1 MSFEEFKMN
10 LGTQIKEITIANAW
24 EGLVSA
30 CLEKGVVLNTG
41 RDIRSGAKS
50 LVGGQVIVEDPLAEP
65 MVSDKFVNDRAFCE
79 TYALEYLLL
88 DTIQP
93 GEDYTYGNQIHKN
106 GQLEKCIKKMKENPN
121 LRTYCLEVGE
131 PSLFDAKDPPC
142 LRLVDFRVIDHSLY
156 TFFYFRSWDIFKAA
170 NANLVGIAR
179 LTEYVAKEVGNL
191 KVGQMTGFFKD
202 AHIYE
207 NDLEYASEVF
217 KPKSVYHKTD

>member
-1 MSFEEFKMN
+1 MN
-10 LGTQIKEITIANAW
+10 FGIQIKGITIADAW
-24 EGLVSA
+24 EGLVRT
-30 CLEKGVVLNTG
+30 CLEDGVSLSTG
-41 RDIRSGAKS
+41 RDIRAGTLS
-50 LVGGQVIVEDPLAEP
+50 LLGGQIIIEEPLAEP

-106 GQLEKCIKKMKENPN
+106 EQLDKCIKRMKENPY
-121 LRTYCLEVGE
+121 LRTFCLEVGE
-131 PSLFDAKDPPC
+131 PSLFGANDPPC
-142 LRLVDFRVIDHSLY
+142 LRLVDFRVVDNALH

-179 LTEYVAKEVGNL
+179 LAEYVAKEVGGL
-191 KVGQMTGFFKD
+191 EVGQLIGFFKD

-207 NDLEYASEVF
+207 KDLEYVREVF
-217 KPKSVYHKTD
+217 RPKSVYGNKKD

>member
-1 MSFEEFKMN
+1 MN
-10 LGTQIKEITIANAW
+10 IGAQIREITIADAW
-24 EGLVSA
+24 ERLVTT
-30 CLEKGVVLNTG
+30 CLEKGTLLKTG
-41 RDIRSGAKS
+41 RDIRAGAQS
-50 LVGGQVIVEDPLAEP
+50 LLGGQVIIEDPLTEP

-106 GQLEKCIKKMKENPN
+106 EQLKKCIKKMKENPY

-131 PSLFDAKDPPC
+131 PKLFDAKDPPC
-142 LRLVDFRVIDHSLY
+142 LRLVDFRVVDGKLH

-170 NANLVGIAR
+170 NANLVGITR
-179 LTEYVAKEVGNL
+179 LAEYVTKEVGGL
-191 KVGQMTGFFKD
+191 EVGQLTGFFKD

-207 NDLEYASEVF
+207 KDLEYAREVF
-217 KPKSVYHKTD
+217 KPKSVYHKN